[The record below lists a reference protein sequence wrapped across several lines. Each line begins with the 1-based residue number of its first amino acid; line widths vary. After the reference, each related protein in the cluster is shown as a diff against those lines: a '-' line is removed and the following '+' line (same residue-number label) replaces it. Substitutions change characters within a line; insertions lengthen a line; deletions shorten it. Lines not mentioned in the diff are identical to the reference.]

1 MKPRKVYRFEV
12 PYQEGRITFVVRT
25 PYPLPDRVYVLV
37 SDGKT
42 ERMVADLDRETLKVA
57 AASMTLDKG

>member
-1 MKPRKVYRFEV
+1 MKPKKVYRFEV
-12 PYQEGRITFVVRT
+12 PYQEGKITFVVRT
-25 PYPLPDRVYVLV
+25 PYPLPERVYVLV

-42 ERMVADLDRETLKVA
+42 ERMVADMDRDLLKV

>member
-1 MKPRKVYRFEV
+1 MKPKKVYRFEV
-12 PYQEGRITFVVRT
+12 PYQEGKITFVVRT
-25 PYPLPDRVYVLV
+25 PYPLPERVYVLV

-42 ERMVADLDRETLKVA
+42 ERMVADMDRDLSKV